1 MNAGACHTDQNIARL
16 QDQLAVIMS
25 FSSTIPTEKPA
36 RSYSSSGISP
46 GCSAVSPPIRRT
58 ACLLAALRH
67 TGHDRRDLLRIVL
80 AAGNIVQE
88 KQRLAACT
96 CNIVHAHGNTVNT
109 DRVML
114 VQ

>member
-1 MNAGACHTDQNIARL
+1 MNAGACHTDQNVTRRKISSRNNVLLVHDTNGKTSQIVLILRHQPRMFCRL
-16 QDQLAVIMS
+16 TADQ
-25 FSSTIPTEKPA
+25 
-36 RSYSSSGISP
+36 
-46 GCSAVSPPIRRT
+46 RT

-67 TGHDRRDLLRIVL
+67 TGHDRRNLLRIVL
-80 AAGNIVQE
+80 ATGNIVKE
-88 KQRLAACT
+88 KQRFAAGT